1 MDYQL
6 SFLKEQDYPL
16 LFQTFQDAFADYIV
30 DMSGMDEDKLYNRW
44 IKNHVQYRAS
54 VGVWD
59 LQQLVGF
66 TMISTDVWQGAPT
79 AFNSATGIIE
89 RYRGLGLTQKMVEFV
104 KPKLQKV
111 GIQKLF
117 LEVIQGNTKAIKAY
131 KKAGFEIVR
140 NFDCYKL
147 EPENY
152 HAPDSINDNLEIKEV
167 DVNDIKLCRTWF
179 EWQPSWEN
187 STSAVLRIPD
197 KKIILGG
204 FLEGDLV
211 GYIVYYPAFGQ
222 IMQLLVAP
230 FQRKEKVATTLLDH
244 VVQKVLEPTEGVRV
258 LNIDTS
264 DTHTIELL
272 TKAGFEYTI
281 GQYEMALDIANEA

>member
-16 LFQTFQDAFADYIV
+16 LFQTFQDAFDDYLV
-30 DMSGMDEDKLYNRW
+30 DMSYMDEDMLYNRW

-59 LQQLVGF
+59 VQQLVGF
-66 TMISTDVWQGAPT
+66 TMISTDVWQGSPT

-89 RYRGLGLTQKMVEFV
+89 RYRGLGLTQEMIEFV

-117 LEVIQGNTKAIKAY
+117 LEVIQENTKAIKAY
-131 KKAGFEIVR
+131 KKAGFEIIR

-147 EPENY
+147 TRENY
-152 HAPDSINDNLEIKEV
+152 HEPDSINTNLEIKDVEV
-167 DVNDIKLCRTWF
+167 SDIKLCRTWF

-187 STSAVLRIPD
+187 STSAVQRIPD
-197 KKIILGG
+197 EKIIKGA

-211 GYIVYYPAFGQ
+211 GYVVYYPAFSQ

-230 FQRKEKVATTLLDH
+230 FQRREKIAATLLDY
-244 VVQKVLEPTEGVRV
+244 VVQNVASEAERISV

-264 DTHTIELL
+264 DTNTIELL
-272 TKAGFEYTI
+272 TKAGFEYTL
-281 GQYEMALDIANEA
+281 GQYEMALDIAQES

>member
-16 LFQTFQDAFADYIV
+16 LFQTFQDAFDDYIV
-30 DMSGMDEDKLYNRW
+30 DMSHIDEEMLYNRW

-66 TMISTDVWQGAPT
+66 TMISTDVWQGSPM

-89 RYRGLGLTQKMVEFV
+89 RYRGQGLTQKMIEFV

-117 LEVIQGNTKAIKAY
+117 LEVIQENTKAIKAY
-131 KKAGFEIVR
+131 QKAGFEMVR
-140 NFDCYKL
+140 SFDCYKL
-147 EPENY
+147 IHEKY
-152 HAPDSINDNLEIKEV
+152 HQPDDVNPSLEIKEV
-167 DVNDIKLCRTWF
+167 DINDIKLCRTWF

-187 STSAVLRIPD
+187 ATAAVQRIPD
-197 KKIILGG
+197 KKVILGG
-204 FLEGDLV
+204 FLEGELV
-211 GYIVYYPAFGQ
+211 GYTVYHPASSQ
-222 IMQLLVAP
+222 LMQLLVAP
-230 FQRKEKVATTLLDH
+230 FQRKEKIATTLLDH
-244 VVQKVLEPTEGVRV
+244 IVQKVANEAEHTRV

-272 TKAGFEYTI
+272 TKVGFEHII
-281 GQYEMALDIANEA
+281 GQYEMALDLTGKV